1 MQFDITQFHMTK
13 YGYDRKKTY
22 EIAVLPILTS
32 CMGFYSH
39 AKRKKK
45 RKKKLPIE

>member
-1 MQFDITQFHMTK
+1 MDMIE
-13 YGYDRKKTY
+13 RKNY
-22 EIAVLPILTS
+22 EITVLPILTS

-45 RKKKLPIE
+45 KKKKAPD